1 MAYCITPYRS
11 IVEVLKLSN
20 KTGRRK
26 IDYECNIC
34 KRTRIIYILPS
45 LHQTV
50 DEKGYVE
57 YVDIHP
63 CADDRLNANIL
74 YVDKNMV
81 VRSQVPV
88 RVGDDVS
95 TQEISAM
102 QIPVPKKV
110 DFKIAKIEPEKSYKY
125 KNIKSLNIVDRLR
138 QTHFQLKEKG
148 DGKLLKVTSELDF
161 IDIEVKM
168 SKNTDI
174 DLAEDWLKQLASILE
189 AIVLLDEEMLSF
201 MILYLDP
208 KISEPPTGES
218 IIELDMILHAK
229 SSFPIASL
237 KSYATFRRQWPKIQS
252 ERKGTDFE
260 SYEKLLTYCIGNQ
273 YKTLLDI
280 FFKAESAM
288 NFLHFI
294 DMIEDMSMLGLIN
307 IRKTQFF
314 TVDD

>member
-1 MAYCITPYRS
+1 LC
-11 IVEVLKLSN
+11 
-20 KTGRRK
+20 RK
-26 IDYECNIC
+26 
-34 KRTRIIYILPS
+34 TRILYVLPS
-45 LHQTV
+45 LHQSV

-63 CADDRLNANIL
+63 CQDDRLNANIL
-74 YVDKNMV
+74 YVDKSMV

-88 RVGDDVS
+88 RVGDNMS
-95 TQEISAM
+95 TQEISTM

-110 DFKIAKIEPEKSYKY
+110 DFKTAIIEPDKDFKF
-125 KNIKSLNIVDRLR
+125 KNIKSLKILDRLR

-148 DGKLLKVTSELDF
+148 SGKIIKVTSELEF
-161 IDIEVKM
+161 IDIETKI
-168 SKNTDI
+168 SKNVDSDI
-174 DLAEDWLKQLASILE
+174 AEDWLKQLASIME

-201 MILYLDP
+201 MVLYLDP
-208 KISEPPTGES
+208 KICEPPSGES

-237 KSYATFRRQWPKIQS
+237 KSYATFRRQWPRIKS

-280 FFKAESAM
+280 YFKAEGAM
-288 NFLHFI
+288 SFLTYI
-294 DMIEDMSMLGLIN
+294 DRIEDMSMLGLIN
-307 IRKTQFF
+307 IRKTEFF
-314 TVDD
+314 TVDE